1 MSTTAVSPSLSQFV
15 LVAEGEAQGW
25 RTRKGE
31 RLDHVFEERCDWIR
45 QYGRAGHLAVD
56 SDELAMTYDELD
68 SRANQLARYLR
79 MRGAKPGDRIALLF
93 DRPAYSYLAMLAV
106 LKISAAY
113 VPLDVGFPSDRM
125 AYIAEDAQVRILLSM
140 SHVPAR
146 VDGFDD
152 ITANGAETIFIDNA
166 MPLIADMDS
175 RRLIDAE
182 RGFHVDQL
190 AYIIY
195 TSGSTGRPK
204 GVAIDHPSICNF
216 VRVAAEVYGIRSRD
230 RVYQGLTI
238 AFDFSFE
245 EIWVPWIS
253 GATLVPKPPG
263 GSLLG
268 QDLHDFLTSRG
279 VTAMCCVPTLLATV
293 EDDLPNLRFLLVS
306 GEACPQDL
314 IARWHKPGRR
324 FLNVYGPTEA
334 TVTAT
339 WTEVHPDKPVTIGVP
354 LPTYSTVILDAENPH
369 KALPH
374 GETGEIGIAG
384 IGLACGYLNRD
395 DLTDKAFIDDFLG
408 IPANPSGRI
417 YRTGDLGRVNTD
429 GEIEYQGRIDLQVKI
444 RGYRIELTEIES
456 VLLQIPGIA
465 AAVVDTFSPDPETK
479 ELVGYYSLRTDTE
492 SVDQE
497 MIYAQLRERL
507 PAYMVPAYLEHL
519 DAIPMTPQDKAD
531 RKNLPPPGQRTT
543 RAPQGEHVAA
553 ATNTQRVL
561 AEAMAATLGLADVSV
576 DSHFF
581 DDLSANSLLMA
592 QFSTRIRKN
601 GSLPQLSMK
610 DIYLNP
616 TIRQLAAALGD
627 ATPAAKVPVEVVAK
641 PIVRGSSAGY
651 AFCGAV
657 QLLFFLAASYLSALI
672 LSIGYDWI
680 SDGVGFVHVF
690 ERALVF
696 AAATFVGL
704 TTLPIL
710 AKWLLIKE
718 WRPQE
723 IRLWSADYLRFWLVK
738 VLIQTSPMALF
749 AGSPLFVF
757 YLRALGAKIGKGV
770 TIHSRSV
777 PVATD
782 LITIGDGTVIRR
794 DAIFSGYRAI
804 EGTIQIGPITLGRYV
819 HVGEK
824 TVLDIGTSMGDGA
837 ELGHSS
843 SLQTGQS
850 VPAGETWHGCPAE
863 PAQSNYRTC
872 PPMECG
878 SARKIVYSIGQL
890 ASVLLVGPAGLA
902 AGIVALSKVPALAT
916 LMAPD
921 DGTLRNPQFYL
932 VVVLIAVVLF
942 VGATISGLLVIMTV
956 PRLLNRFITPDK
968 VYPLY
973 GFHYLVQQLISGM
986 SNSRFYMYL
995 FGDSSAVVHFV
1006 RALGYDLGQVVQSG
1020 SNFGTELRHD
1030 SPFLTKIGTG
1040 TMVSDVLS
1048 IMNTDFSGSSF
1059 RVRQVTVGEHNYFGN
1074 HIAYPA
1080 DARAGNNCLLATKV
1094 LVPIDGPVRENVGL
1108 LGSPPFE
1115 IPRSVERDSEF
1126 DYLKEPGELRRRLSG
1141 KNRHNTVTAG
1151 IYLAVQGF
1159 QLVCATVIGAV
1170 AFALYTRFSELAIM
1184 AALVLALLCNITI
1197 TVLVERAVLGF
1208 GRLRPRFCS
1217 IYDPYFWRHER
1228 HWKLVVTPRF
1238 PGTPFNPLIWRLAG
1252 VRIGR
1257 RVFDDG
1263 CAIPEKT
1270 LVSIGDDAILNSG
1283 SVIQCHSLE
1292 DGTFKS
1298 DHTAIG
1304 AGTTLG
1310 VHAFVH
1316 YGVTMGDGSVLGAD
1330 SFLMKGEEVDA
1341 HEWWGGNPANQ
1352 TPAPQPGDWTG
1363 GAEAEHGT
1371 EDRDGKR
1378 SARVLGVDMARGLA
1392 LLGMMAVHVFPTFGD
1407 DGSPTLATVIAGGRS
1422 AATFAL
1428 LAGLSLSLLS
1438 GGRTPVRG
1446 QARLAASAGIAVR
1459 ALLIGVIGLALG
1471 YTERA
1476 EVILPY
1482 YAVLFLLALPLL
1494 GLRRR
1499 ILATL
1504 AAAVLVV
1511 SPVALVWI
1519 FDAGLPYFRAT
1530 TNPTFSTLIHDP
1542 AGLLVELLIS
1552 GPYPVIAY
1560 LAYLLVG
1567 LAIGRLDLSSI
1578 RVARWLFGGG
1588 LALAVT
1594 TWFTSSV
1601 LLFRFGGVAA
1611 LQGAAG
1617 TETDPTKALNVI
1629 MWEPIPTDA
1638 PNWWWLA
1645 LRSPHS
1651 HATLDLLH
1659 SLGSAVAVLGLALL
1673 VSRLRFAIRILRP
1686 LAAAGSLTLTFY
1698 CAHLLVLATGV
1709 QTDNLGLLYFEMVA
1723 GVLALGTLLRLTV
1736 GQGPL
1741 EWLVSFAAGRTRRAV
1756 ATRLGARV
1764 PTRSSAL
1771 VANTPGLAPPP
1782 ASRANNRPVTTQTWA
1797 PQRSSAPGYPQPG
1810 CSRPGQTIAAGRL
1823 TAPPRPPAPFQPLL
1837 PSRRLA
1843 PGYHSA
1849 PGQRHASTGQ
1859 GPASRPASTMG
1870 PASVEARDISTLLNR
1885 IEQIEQMLQRIEER
1899 TRPDDL
1905 TDPAPIRRGR
1915 PRP

>member
-1 MSTTAVSPSLSQFV
+1 MTATQPAEKAVTPPLDQLV

-146 VDGFDD
+146 VEGFDD

-465 AAVVDTFSPDPETK
+465 AAVVDTYSPDPETK
-479 ELVGYYSLRTDTE
+479 ELVGYYSLRTDTD

-553 ATNTQRVL
+553 KTGTQQLLAAALATVLRV
-561 AEAMAATLGLADVSV
+561 EQISV
-576 DSHFF
+576 DSNFF
-581 DDLSANSLLMA
+581 DELGANSLSMA
-592 QFSTRIRKN
+592 QFSARVRKET
-601 GSLPQLSMK
+601 SLPKMSMR

-627 ATPAAKVPVEVVAK
+627 EPPDDQPRVEVVAK
-641 PIVRGSSAGY
+641 PVVRGSSAGY
-651 AFCGAV
+651 VFCGAV
-657 QLLFFLAASYLSALI
+657 QLLFFLAASYL
-672 LSIGYDWI
+672 G
-680 SDGVGFVHVF
+680 
-690 ERALVF
+690 ALVF
-696 AAATFVGL
+696 KIGLDWSMDAAGVWHTVGRAAVVTVATLVGL
-704 TTLPIL
+704 TALPIL
-710 AKWLLIKE
+710 AKWLLVDSWKP
-718 WRPQE
+718 RE
-723 IRLWSADYLRFWLVK
+723 IRLWSAGYLRFWLVK
-738 VLIQTSPMALF
+738 VLIQTNPMVAF

-782 LITIGDGTVIRR
+782 LITIGDGTVIRK
-794 DAIFSGYRAI
+794 DCIFSGYRAI
-804 EGTIQIGPITLGRYV
+804 EGVIQTGPITLGRYV

-863 PAQSNYRTC
+863 PAPTDYRTC
-872 PPMECG
+872 PPTRCG
-878 SARKIVYSIGQL
+878 TARKVIYTLLQL
-890 ASVLLVGPAGLA
+890 FVLLLTGTVGLA
-902 AGIVALSKVPALAT
+902 VAAIAITDIPALNGVLTAGRT
-916 LMAPD
+916 SL
-921 DGTLRNPQFYL
+921 GSSNFYVAVL
-932 VVVLIAVVLF
+932 VISTVLF
-942 VGATISGLLVIMTV
+942 VGGTILGLLVVLTV
-956 PRLLNRFITPDK
+956 PRLLHLFITPDK

-973 GFHYLVQQLISGM
+973 GFHYVVQQTITSM
-986 SNSRFYMYL
+986 TNVQFYMDL
-995 FGDSSAVVHFV
+995 FGDSSAVVHYL
-1006 RALGYDLGQVVQSG
+1006 RALGYKMGRIIQSG
-1020 SNFGTELRHD
+1020 SNFGAELRQD
-1030 SPFLTKIGTG
+1030 SPYLTTIGTE
-1040 TMVSDVLS
+1040 TMVSDALS
-1048 IMNTDFSGSSF
+1048 VMNADYSGSSF
-1059 RVRQVTVGEHNYFGN
+1059 RVSPVVIGERNFLGNYIAFPSQAKVGDNV
-1074 HIAYPA
+1074 
-1080 DARAGNNCLLATKV
+1080 LLATKV
-1094 LVPIDGPVRENVGL
+1094 LVPIDGPIRENVGL

-1115 IPRSVERDSEF
+1115 IPRSVDRDSEF
-1126 DYLKEPGELRRRLSG
+1126 DFLDDEAEVARRLSG
-1141 KNRHNTVTAG
+1141 KNRHNTATAVIFLLVRWFQVTAALL
-1151 IYLAVQGF
+1151 I
-1159 QLVCATVIGAV
+1159 TAV
-1170 AFALYTRFSELAIM
+1170 ALGYYTAWGQWAITGVFVVT
-1184 AALVLALLCNITI
+1184 LVLFQAIA
-1197 TVLVERAVLGF
+1197 VFVERAARGF
-1208 GRLRPRFCS
+1208 RRLTPQFCS
-1217 IYDPYFWRHER
+1217 IYDHYFWTHER
-1228 HWKLVVTPRF
+1228 LWKLLATPAF
-1238 PGTPFNPLIWRLAG
+1238 NGTPFKNILWRLLG

-1263 CAIPEKT
+1263 CSIPEKT
-1270 LVSIGDDAILNSG
+1270 LVTIGDDAVLNAG
-1283 SVIQCHSLE
+1283 SIVQCHSLE
-1292 DGTFKS
+1292 DGSFKS
-1298 DHTAIG
+1298 GPTVIG
-1304 AGTTLG
+1304 AGATLG
-1310 VHAFVH
+1310 VQAFVH
-1316 YGVTMGDGSVLGAD
+1316 YGVTMGDGSVLAAD
-1330 SFLMKGEEVDA
+1330 SFLMKGQEVA
-1341 HEWWGGNPANQ
+1341 PSEWWHGNPADQ
-1352 TPAPQPGDWTG
+1352 TPAPQTPDWAG
-1363 GAEAEHGT
+1363 GT
-1371 EDRDGKR
+1371 EPPVRRPKPVREVSPGNARAD
-1378 SARVLGVDMARGLA
+1378 RVLGVDVARGLA
-1392 LLGMMAVHVFPTFGD
+1392 LLGMMAVHVFASFAA
-1407 DGSPTLATVIAGGRS
+1407 DGSPTL
-1422 AATFAL
+1422 
-1428 LAGLSLSLLS
+1428 
-1438 GGRTPVRG
+1438 
-1446 QARLAASAGIAVR
+1446 
-1459 ALLIGVIGLALG
+1459 
-1471 YTERA
+1471 
-1476 EVILPY
+1476 
-1482 YAVLFLLALPLL
+1482 
-1494 GLRRR
+1494 
-1499 ILATL
+1499 
-1504 AAAVLVV
+1504 
-1511 SPVALVWI
+1511 
-1519 FDAGLPYFRAT
+1519 
-1530 TNPTFSTLIHDP
+1530 
-1542 AGLLVELLIS
+1542 
-1552 GPYPVIAY
+1552 
-1560 LAYLLVG
+1560 
-1567 LAIGRLDLSSI
+1567 
-1578 RVARWLFGGG
+1578 
-1588 LALAVT
+1588 
-1594 TWFTSSV
+1594 
-1601 LLFRFGGVAA
+1601 
-1611 LQGAAG
+1611 
-1617 TETDPTKALNVI
+1617 
-1629 MWEPIPTDA
+1629 
-1638 PNWWWLA
+1638 
-1645 LRSPHS
+1645 
-1651 HATLDLLH
+1651 
-1659 SLGSAVAVLGLALL
+1659 
-1673 VSRLRFAIRILRP
+1673 
-1686 LAAAGSLTLTFY
+1686 
-1698 CAHLLVLATGV
+1698 
-1709 QTDNLGLLYFEMVA
+1709 
-1723 GVLALGTLLRLTV
+1723 
-1736 GQGPL
+1736 
-1741 EWLVSFAAGRTRRAV
+1741 
-1756 ATRLGARV
+1756 
-1764 PTRSSAL
+1764 
-1771 VANTPGLAPPP
+1771 
-1782 ASRANNRPVTTQTWA
+1782 
-1797 PQRSSAPGYPQPG
+1797 
-1810 CSRPGQTIAAGRL
+1810 
-1823 TAPPRPPAPFQPLL
+1823 
-1837 PSRRLA
+1837 
-1843 PGYHSA
+1843 
-1849 PGQRHASTGQ
+1849 
-1859 GPASRPASTMG
+1859 
-1870 PASVEARDISTLLNR
+1870 STLL
-1885 IEQIEQMLQRIEER
+1885 
-1899 TRPDDL
+1899 
-1905 TDPAPIRRGR
+1905 A
-1915 PRP
+1915 